1 MESEDSNSEAA
12 SKNMEELSNN
22 MEDLSNNMEESSN
35 SMEEFQEYSA
45 LPMIFT
51 LSWDDIWLPEILSML
66 SLEDLFRLRGSCK
79 PAYQLVNTFFTQY
92 IYIMTV
98 SSRCL
103 LPA

>member
-1 MESEDSNSEAA
+1 MESEDSNSE
-12 SKNMEELSNN
+12 SNNMDEMSNNMDELSNN
-22 MEDLSNNMEESSN
+22 TEDLSNNK
-35 SMEEFQEYSA
+35 EEFQEYSA

-92 IYIMTV
+92 IY
-98 SSRCL
+98 
-103 LPA
+103 